1 MDALV
6 NAAYMPLSG
15 ETATV
20 DEVDILAVVDM
31 DKEAFMDK

>member
-15 ETATV
+15 DTATM
-20 DEVDILAVVDM
+20 DEVEILAVVDM
-31 DKEAFMDK
+31 EKEVFMYK